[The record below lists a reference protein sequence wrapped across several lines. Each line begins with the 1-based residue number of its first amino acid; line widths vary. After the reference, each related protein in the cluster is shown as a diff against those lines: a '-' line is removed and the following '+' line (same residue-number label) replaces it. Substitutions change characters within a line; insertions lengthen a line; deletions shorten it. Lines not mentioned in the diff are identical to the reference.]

1 MDGVP
6 LWLTPTRPANQDCR
20 QHCAK
25 AGPSFV
31 PKPPRATPQW
41 CAAANFT
48 RPLAAGSVGNVLQDG
63 AASGTTMRR
72 KAALRAMRRN
82 GGREALAL
90 SRLWP
95 EGRQY

>member
-1 MDGVP
+1 VADPDEAGQPGLPATMRKGWPEFRAQTSPSHSAMVRCGQFHA
-6 LWLTPTRPANQDCR
+6 PT
-20 QHCAK
+20 
-25 AGPSFV
+25 GG
-31 PKPPRATPQW
+31 
-41 CAAANFT
+41 
-48 RPLAAGSVGNVLQDG
+48 AGSVGNVLQDG

-72 KAALRAMRRN
+72 KVALRAMRRN